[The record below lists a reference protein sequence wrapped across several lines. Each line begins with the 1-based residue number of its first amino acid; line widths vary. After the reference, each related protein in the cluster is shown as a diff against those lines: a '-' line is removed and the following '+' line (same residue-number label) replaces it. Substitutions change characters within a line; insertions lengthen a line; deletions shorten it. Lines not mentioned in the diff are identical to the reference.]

1 MADPLEAL
9 LRPVANVL
17 NRNIAETTPAR
28 DLLGK
33 LAGRSVA
40 VQLGDTSLAMFFSF
54 DDSSV
59 SLTTEIDSDPDV
71 VITGGPITLLR
82 LAAGGDA
89 GLSSLDGID
98 LSGDARVA
106 SAFQDILRHA
116 RPDLEEEL
124 SRYVGDA
131 AAHGLG
137 EFARAFGGWARD
149 ARSTLHGNIRE
160 YLQEERRSVPSR
172 YEVDRFAGD
181 VNALRDAVERL
192 EARLNRLG
200 AGK

>member
-1 MADPLEAL
+1 MADPLETL

-28 DLLGK
+28 DLLAR
-33 LAGRSVA
+33 LAGRTVA
-40 VQLGDTSLAMFFSF
+40 IRMRDTALAMYFGF
-54 DDSSV
+54 DDAGV
-59 SLTTEIDSDPDV
+59 SLGTEFDAEPDV
-71 VITGGPITLLR
+71 VVSGGPITLLR
-82 LAAGGDA
+82 LAAGGDE

-124 SRYVGDA
+124 SRYVGDS

-137 EFARAFGGWARD
+137 QFARAFGSWARD
-149 ARSTLHGNIRE
+149 ARSIIHTNMRE
-160 YLQEERRSVPSR
+160 YLQEERRAVPSR
-172 YEVDRFAGD
+172 YETDRFAER
-181 VNALRDAVERL
+181 VNALRDDVERL
-192 EARLNRLG
+192 EARLNRLE
-200 AGK
+200 AGR